1 MNKRNLFKK
10 NNKVLLFIIF
20 IVFLY
25 GMGAFSKFY
34 VAKPLNIIL
43 ISIDTLR
50 ADHMGIYGY
59 KRETTPN
66 MDAFA
71 KESILFMNAYSQAS
85 WTPPS
90 LASILSGIYP
100 NEHGVGDW
108 NNIAN
113 PKVKFLMD
121 RLPKNSYN
129 SAFITN
135 HPSLFLEN
143 LGFTKG
149 YDRKIIYKNNYER
162 ADKVT
167 KSAIKFLQQ
176 VVGAKKPFILWVHYF
191 DPHEPFEPSEPFC
204 SNFIQ
209 KYKNEI
215 PYETTSICE
224 IESYYGLNCI
234 SPYIIRESNTNVNY
248 YSLLYDAEIAE
259 VDFSIGQLIEQIKK
273 LKLMNNTIIVITSDH
288 GEIIKRCNV
297 LNDKCV
303 YLSHGTFLFNELIHV
318 PLILHIPNQNKS
330 IIVNDNVATID
341 ILPTLSYLNK
351 DISKE
356 GYNGVSLLPI
366 NEINK
371 LRKIYSYEIRLKWI
385 ASLYK
390 RWEFIKYDN
399 FSEFY
404 KINNSDDELINF
416 PNFYEPIPSK
426 ICKILENSMDE
437 RDSVKFSKQGELDE
451 ELVDKLNS
459 LGYIS
464 NIKQYFD
471 KK

>member
-1 MNKRNLFKK
+1 MKNKMVIL
-10 NNKVLLFIIF
+10 VIIF
-20 IVFLY
+20 FIFLFAL
-25 GMGAFSKFY
+25 GAFSKFY
-34 VAKPLNIIL
+34 AAKPLNIIL

-66 MDAFA
+66 IDAFA
-71 KESILFMNAYSQAS
+71 RENILFMNAYSQAS

-90 LASILSGIYP
+90 LASILSGVYP

-113 PKVKFLMD
+113 PKVKYLMD
-121 RLPKNSYN
+121 RLPKNVYN

-135 HPSLFLEN
+135 HPSLFIEE

-149 YDRKIIYKNNYER
+149 YDRRIIYKNDNER

-167 KSAIKFLQQ
+167 RSAIKFLQQ
-176 VVGAKKPFILWVHYF
+176 VVGAKKPFVLWVHYF
-191 DPHEPFEPSEPFC
+191 DPHEPFDPSEPFR

-209 KYKNEI
+209 KYQNEI
-215 PYETTSICE
+215 TYESAPICE
-224 IESYYGLNCI
+224 IESYYGLDCI
-234 SPYIIRESNTNVNY
+234 SPYIIRKNNTNVNY

-259 VDFSIGQLIEQIKK
+259 VDFSIGQLIKLIKK
-273 LKLMNNTIIVITSDH
+273 LKLMDNTIIVITSDH

-297 LNDKCV
+297 LQDKCV

-318 PLILHIPNQNKS
+318 PLILHIPNQNKG
-330 IIVNDNVATID
+330 IIVNENVATID

-366 NEINK
+366 KEINK
-371 LRKIYSYEIRLKWI
+371 YRKIYSYEIRLKWI

-390 RWEFIKYDN
+390 RWQFIKYDDFN
-399 FSEFY
+399 ELY
-404 KINNSDDELINF
+404 RIHNSDDELIKF
-416 PNFYEPIPSK
+416 PNLYEPIASR
-426 ICKILENSMDE
+426 ICAILENSLDG
-437 RDSVKFSKQGELDE
+437 RDSVKFLKQGELDE
-451 ELVDKLNS
+451 HLIDNLNS
-459 LGYIS
+459 LGYIN
-464 NIKQYFD
+464 NITQYYGE
-471 KK
+471 K